1 MSEKGIIGRFDQVM
15 HLLMKAFHASG
26 ASCLS
31 GLDLTLQQFVV
42 LNIIYHLECPKMTDL
57 AAELNV
63 TMGNVT
69 ALVDR
74 LIKLKYIKRQA
85 DEADRRIVRV
95 GLTAPGKELM
105 KKAGERKRKAME
117 LMLSKMSQADKH
129 QMLRIMENLVS
140 AINRDLSYQ
149 SRGGS

>member
-1 MSEKGIIGRFDQVM
+1 MGEKSIIGRFDEVM
-15 HLLMKAFHASG
+15 HQLMKAFHASG

-31 GLDLTLQQFVV
+31 GLELTIQQFAV
-42 LNIIYHLECPKMTDL
+42 LNIIHHLERPKMTDL

-74 LIKLKYIKRQA
+74 LFKLEYIRRRP
-85 DEADRRIVRV
+85 DRTDRRIVRV
-95 GLTAPGKELM
+95 GLTAQGKELM

-117 LMLSKMSQADKH
+117 LMLGKMPPADKLE
-129 QMLRIMENLVS
+129 MLRIMESLVS
-140 AINRDLSYQ
+140 AINKE
-149 SRGGS
+149 GAIK

>member
-1 MSEKGIIGRFDQVM
+1 MPEQGIIERFDEVM
-15 HLLMKAFHASG
+15 SQLMRAFHASG
-26 ASCLS
+26 ASCLC
-31 GLDLTLQQFVV
+31 GLDLTIQQFAL
-42 LNIIYHLECPKMTDL
+42 LNVIHRLACPKMTDL

-74 LIKLKYIKRQA
+74 LIKLKYIRRQA

-95 GLTAPGKELM
+95 GLTVQGKELM

-117 LMLSKMSQADKH
+117 LMLGKMPQADKR

-140 AINRDLSYQ
+140 AINKE
-149 SRGGS
+149 GEAK